1 LNLKA
6 KFRDYARLYRDTLLN
21 DVVPFWERHS
31 PDRDHGGYLTCLD
44 RQGCVYDTDKFVWL
58 QARQAWLFSRLYNDV
73 EKKKTWLDMAALG
86 INFLLSYGRS
96 PEGVW
101 YFSLTREG
109 KPLIQPYNIF
119 SDCFAAMALGQY
131 SRVSKDV
138 KTAELAVQ
146 TFHRIISRQVNPK
159 GMYNKTVPGTRP
171 LENFALPMILCNLS
185 LELEHV
191 LDAAVVDSAIDV
203 CCERI
208 LKRFYRPDYQLVF
221 ENIQNDGSLSDCFEG
236 RLVNPGHGIE
246 AMWFL
251 MDIAKRRND
260 PELAQQATQIVLQIL
275 EYGWDRE
282 YGGIFYFLDAHGH
295 PLQQL
300 EWDQKLWWVHLETL
314 VALVKGYALTGNQDL
329 WQWYET
335 VHDYTWSHF
344 PDPEFGEWWGY
355 LNRRGE
361 VLLPLKGGKWK
372 GCFHVPRALWLCWR
386 SFTELSDR

>member
-73 EKKKTWLDMAALG
+73 EKQKTWLDMAALG